1 MFKTARMRKLNV
13 ITLDTYAS
21 QAVSALHDAGIVQI
35 SDISERIQQDPELAE
50 VLKPS
55 KVTPYTGKISSLLM
69 KTTALSELLGN
80 ALSEGQSIKEKLS
93 SLINPDLPVPKEID
107 DMDTEAFITYAE
119 GILAQ
124 VEGETQGIEEKL
136 AALDSE
142 KSVMESNKSLAE
154 NLSSLDMDLGL
165 LADSKFTSTFV
176 GRTAAE
182 SAEKFN
188 AECGKITDNIFVQTV
203 PDGKEFY
210 IMVVVV
216 ADEFKDDVFTLLRKI
231 ELEKFEIGAV
241 EGKPSEIIA
250 SAESRLLTIE
260 SEKSQAKADLK
271 VVAEK
276 WDDEV
281 LALKEQLENEKEKNE
296 VFASFAET
304 KKSVVFEAWVP
315 VKDVEKAESV
325 IETSTNN
332 HCIIDVEEVPDNSED
347 VPVLQQNGAYAKPYE
362 LLIGMYAPLKYN
374 EIDPTIFVALT
385 FPFFFGFCLTDA
397 FYGAMVVVIGI
408 ILYKGMG
415 KLSKTLKDGG
425 LIIIASGLWAIIL
438 GLVTN
443 GLLGDFYTRILGMG
457 DALPTVIPSLNAFA
471 NPATILVIAIAV
483 GIIYTNIGFL
493 IGAINN
499 LRYGNKK
506 EAWGS
511 QLVWFIFEI
520 GLVILVLGY
529 LMPAIGMIGMII
541 GGVLVVIALGIL
553 VWANGAYGLMD
564 IFGFMGDV
572 LSYARLLALCLA
584 TGGIAM
590 TVNIVANMCN
600 DMIPFIGIIL
610 FVVVMIFGH
619 IANFLF
625 QVLGAGVNA
634 LRLNYVEFF
643 GQFYMGGKH
652 SFEAFKAQ
660 RMFTKIRK

>member
-21 QAVSALHDAGIVQI
+21 KAVNALHAEGIVQI

-55 KVTPYTGKISSLLM
+55 KVTPYTGRISSLLM
-69 KTTALSELLGN
+69 KTTALSELLGD
-80 ALSEGQSIKEKLS
+80 ALSEGQSLKEKLS
-93 SLINPDLPVPKEID
+93 SLINPELPIQKEVE
-107 DMDTEAFITYAE
+107 DMDTKAFISYAE

-142 KSVMESNKSLAE
+142 KSVLESNKSLAE

-165 LADSKFTSTFV
+165 LSDSKFTTTFV
-176 GRTAAE
+176 GRTTAE
-182 SAEKFN
+182 SVEKFK
-188 AECGKITDNIFVQTV
+188 AECGKITDNLFVQTA
-203 PDGKEFY
+203 PDGKEVY

-231 ELEKFEIGAV
+231 EFEKFEIGDV
-241 EGKPSEIIA
+241 EGKPSEIIS
-250 SAESRLLTIE
+250 SAESRLLSIE
-260 SEKSQAKADLK
+260 NEKSQAKAELK

-296 VFASFAET
+296 VFSSFAET

-315 VKDVEKAESV
+315 VKDLKKAESV
-325 IETSTNN
+325 IETSTEG
-332 HCIIDVEEVPDNSED
+332 HCVLDIEEVPDDSED
-347 VPVLQQNGAYAKPYE
+347 VPILQQNGAYAKPYE

-397 FYGAMVVVIGI
+397 FYGAMVVAIGF
-408 ILYKGMG
+408 ILYRGMG
-415 KLSKTLKDGG
+415 KLNETMKNGG
-425 LIIIASGLWAIIL
+425 LIVMASGLWAIIL

-471 NPATILVIAIAV
+471 NPATILVIAIIV
-483 GIIYTNIGFL
+483 GIIYTNIGFV

-499 LRYGNKK
+499 LRYGNTK
-506 EAWGS
+506 EAMGS
-511 QLVWFIFEI
+511 QIVWFILEL
-520 GLVILVLGY
+520 GLVALVLGF
-529 LMPAIGMIGMII
+529 LMPAIGMVGMVIGALLI
-541 GGVLVVIALGIL
+541 VASLVIL

-564 IFGFMGDV
+564 VFGFMGDV

-600 DMIPFIGIIL
+600 DMIPFVGIVL
-610 FVVVMIFGH
+610 FVFVMIFGH

-643 GQFYMGGKH
+643 SQFFMGGAN

-660 RMFTKIRK
+660 RIFTKLRK

>member
-13 ITLDTYAS
+13 ITLDMYAS
-21 QAVSALHDAGIVQI
+21 KAVAALHDAGIVQI

-50 VLKPS
+50 ALQPS

-69 KTTALSELLGN
+69 KTTAISDLLGD

-93 SLINPDLPVPKEID
+93 SLISPDLPVPKEVED
-107 DMDTEAFITYAE
+107 LDTEAFISYAE
-119 GILAQ
+119 GILSQ
-124 VEGETQGIEEKL
+124 VESETKGIEEKL

-142 KSVMESNKSLAE
+142 QSVVSSNKSLAE

-165 LADSKFTSTFV
+165 LSDSKFTSTFV
-176 GRTAAE
+176 GRTTAE
-182 SAEKFN
+182 SAEKFK
-188 AECGKITDNIFVQTV
+188 AESGKITDNLFVQTA
-203 PDGKEFY
+203 PDGKESH

-216 ADEFKDDVFTLLRKI
+216 ADEFKDDVYTLLRKI
-231 ELEKFEIGAV
+231 EFEKFEIGNV
-241 EGKPSEIIA
+241 EGKPSEIIS

-260 SEKSQAKADLK
+260 NERSQAKADLK

-296 VFASFAET
+296 VFSSFAET

-315 VKDVEKAESV
+315 AKDVEKAESI
-325 IETSTNN
+325 IESSTNG
-332 HCIIDVEEVPDNSED
+332 HCILDVEEVPDDSED

-397 FYGAMVVVIGI
+397 FYGAMVAVIGVV
-408 ILYKGMG
+408 LYKGMG
-415 KLSKTLKDGG
+415 KMSKTLKDGG
-425 LIIIASGLWAIIL
+425 LIIIASGIWAIIL

-457 DALPTVIPSLNAFA
+457 NALPTVVPSLNAFA

-483 GIIYTNIGFL
+483 GLIYTNLGFV

-499 LRYGNKK
+499 FRYGNKK
-506 EAWGS
+506 EAMGS
-511 QLVWFIFEI
+511 QIVWFILEL
-520 GLVILVLGY
+520 GLVALVAGFV
-529 LMPAIGMIGMII
+529 MPAIGMIGMGI
-541 GGVLVVIALGIL
+541 GAALIVASLIIL

-564 IFGFMGDV
+564 IFGFMGDI

-600 DMIPFIGIIL
+600 DMIPFVGIVLFVIIL
-610 FVVVMIFGH
+610 IFGH

-643 GQFYMGGKH
+643 SQFYMGGNH
-652 SFEAFKAQ
+652 SFEAFKAK
-660 RMFTKIRK
+660 RMFTKLRK

>member
-21 QAVSALHDAGIVQI
+21 QAVSALHDEGIVQI

-176 GRTAAE
+176 GRTTAE

-231 ELEKFEIGAV
+231 EFEKFEIGAV

-332 HCIIDVEEVPDNSED
+332 HCIIDVEEVPDDSED

-506 EAWGS
+506 DAWGS

-520 GLVILVLGY
+520 GLVVLVLGY

-541 GGVLVVIALGIL
+541 GAVFVVIALGIL

-643 GQFYMGGKH
+643 GQFYLGGKH

>member
-21 QAVSALHDAGIVQI
+21 QAVSALHDEGIVQI

-176 GRTAAE
+176 GRTTAE

-203 PDGKEFY
+203 PDGKEVY

-231 ELEKFEIGAV
+231 EFEKFEIGAV

-315 VKDVEKAESV
+315 VKDFEKAESV

-347 VPVLQQNGAYAKPYE
+347 IPVLQQNGAYAKPYE

-506 EAWGS
+506 ETWGS

-652 SFEAFKAQ
+652 SFEAFKAK